1 MKFHHLRDVIAV
13 AERGSLRAAA
23 RHLGIAQPT
32 LTRSIREL
40 ERELGAALFER
51 RARGMTV
58 TPIGERFIQRAA
70 SAQSELA
77 RARDEVA
84 QLKGEGEGMLRVV
97 LSSVSHIAL
106 LPDALAAFQRRYPN
120 VALDLTE
127 GVFPASE
134 AALRGGLADVYIG
147 PPPPLST
154 AEGLLV
160 EKLFDNSRAVVCRKG
175 HPLAQARSLRE
186 LVDAPWLTSSIT
198 YRPEDEVAPLFARH
212 GLPAPRIVMQAHS
225 SLSFLTALLNSD
237 MLMMLPVQWLAAPL
251 TRDVLYA
258 IPIRETLPTPPI
270 CIVRRAGL
278 PLTPA
283 AEYFCDMIR
292 RAAGYMKP
300 AAGALKG
307 DALKGD
313 ALKGSPLKGG
323 AAKRGTVKQGAKSR
337 KAPAKA
343 APRARKNAKAG

>member
-1 MKFHHLRDVIAV
+1 MKIHHLRDVIAV

-40 ERELGAALFER
+40 ERELGVTLFER
-51 RARGMTV
+51 RARGMSV
-58 TPIGERFIQRAA
+58 TPIGERFILRAA

-97 LSSVSHIAL
+97 LSSVPHIAL
-106 LPDALAAFQRRYPN
+106 LPDALAPFQRRYPN
-120 VALDLTE
+120 VAVDLTE
-127 GVFPASE
+127 SVFPASE

-147 PPPPLST
+147 PPPPPST
-154 AEGLLV
+154 AEGLV
-160 EKLFDNSRAVVCRKG
+160 IEKLFDNTRAVVCRKG

-198 YRPEDEVAPLFARH
+198 YRPEDEVAPLFTRH
-212 GLPAPRIVMQAHS
+212 GLQAPRIVMQTHS

-237 MLMMLPVQWLAAPL
+237 MLMMLPVQWLSAPL
-251 TRDVLYA
+251 TRDLLHA

-283 AEYFCDMIR
+283 AEYFCDMLR
-292 RAAGYMKP
+292 RAVGYMKP
-300 AAGALKG
+300 AGTPTKGAEAPKIGVKG
-307 DALKGD
+307 
-313 ALKGSPLKGG
+313 
-323 AAKRGTVKQGAKSR
+323 TE
-337 KAPAKA
+337 PAKKA
-343 APRARKNAKAG
+343 TKSSAKASGRARNGSVKAGRRAGNRAKA